1 MSAGVRDILRWT
13 LHWWDKPGVAAAYIL
28 SASVGIRPTSASVG
42 IRPTSASVGI
52 RPTSATT
59 PLTE

>member
-42 IRPTSASVGI
+42 IRPTSA
-52 RPTSATT
+52 TT